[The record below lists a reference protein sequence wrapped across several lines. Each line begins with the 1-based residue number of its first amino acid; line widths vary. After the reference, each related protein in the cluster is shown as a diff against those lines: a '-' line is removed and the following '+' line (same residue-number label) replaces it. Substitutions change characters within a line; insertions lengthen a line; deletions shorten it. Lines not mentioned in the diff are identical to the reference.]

1 MSAFFGTGENAGMLT
16 IHGQSP
22 NGLFSLKTSV
32 VSSGVWTEARSP
44 PLYGPVYLSPPTSS
58 DLW

>member
-22 NGLFSLKTSV
+22 YGLFSLKTIV
-32 VSSGVWTEARSP
+32 VSSGVSIEASSP
-44 PLYGPVYLSPPTSS
+44 PLYGPVYFSAPASS

>member
-1 MSAFFGTGENAGMLT
+1 LGTGENAGMLT

-22 NGLFSLKTSV
+22 YGLFSLKTIV
-32 VSSGVWTEARSP
+32 LSSGVSIEASSP
-44 PLYGPVYLSPPTSS
+44 PLYGPVYLSPPASS

>member
-22 NGLFSLKTSV
+22 NALFSLNTIV
-32 VSSGVWTEARSP
+32 VSSGVSTEANWA